1 MCLQAGA
8 FPADAS
14 TFVVWDFFLHD
25 SQATPQAPGTTPTYN
40 TTVQYVVEAD
50 SFLLDY
56 VVQQQLE
63 LELFEARG
71 LDAVAVGAARLPLQ
85 LLLQDLEVGA
95 GELRG
100 GGGSLYCRP
109 QLS

>member
-1 MCLQAGA
+1 LFLQAGA
-8 FPADAS
+8 FSADAS
-14 TFVVWDFFLHD
+14 TFMVWDFFLHD
-25 SQATPQAPGTTPTYN
+25 SQATPQAAGTTPTYN

-50 SFLLDY
+50 AFLLDY
-56 VVQQQLE
+56 LVQQQLE

-95 GELRG
+95 GEW
-100 GGGSLYCRP
+100 C
-109 QLS
+109 